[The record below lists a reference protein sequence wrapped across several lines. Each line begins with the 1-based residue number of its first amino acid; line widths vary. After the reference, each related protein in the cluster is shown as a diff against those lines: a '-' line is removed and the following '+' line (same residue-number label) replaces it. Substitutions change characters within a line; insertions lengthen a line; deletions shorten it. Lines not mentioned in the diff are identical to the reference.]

1 MSCPAAVDITAPALK
16 ELVECV
22 SGTGQRALPRVAFEA
37 FLSPVL
43 SGVLGKKGPATDHP
57 PSWVS
62 SNSGLEGGE
71 FAKSDLATLLL
82 VHRAGRGYDILTNSE
97 FVSPP
102 RTKLMAR
109 KPKRAHRKQSG
120 PRWHG
125 AAKSNICEVHPTLA
139 SSAPHT
145 NNSRT
150 LSKRSLTSCLHPEA
164 S

>member
-97 FVSPP
+97 FVLPP
-102 RTKLMAR
+102 RTKLMEHSHVLNR
-109 KPKRAHRKQSG
+109 RNRQPCKRQLHLHKIQPPDSLVNHCRQDK
-120 PRWHG
+120 
-125 AAKSNICEVHPTLA
+125 A
-139 SSAPHT
+139 SA
-145 NNSRT
+145 
-150 LSKRSLTSCLHPEA
+150 
-164 S
+164 